1 MKNLFGRSHFFNSS
15 SSQIVT
21 HVCHLVLGMLVGYQ
35 DKEKSNVFFGKI
47 LIKRE
52 ILAIW
57 FIYKLKGKVHFKKH
71 YWGKL
76 NWLKW
81 YEKKFTKVETWR
93 LSQQRILSN
102 ENLKK
107 QYNLI
112 STPKIIIKMHIVEG
126 KKTYLKSISKSQM

>member
-1 MKNLFGRSHFFNSS
+1 
-15 SSQIVT
+15 
-21 HVCHLVLGMLVGYQ
+21 MLVGYQ
-35 DKEKSNVFFGKI
+35 DKEKSNVFLGKI

-57 FIYKLKGKVHFKKH
+57 FIYKLKGKDNFKKH

-81 YEKKFTKVETWR
+81 YEKKFTKVETRR

-102 ENLKK
+102 ENL
-107 QYNLI
+107 
-112 STPKIIIKMHIVEG
+112 
-126 KKTYLKSISKSQM
+126 